1 MERVDTYSSYT
12 IVFHV
17 LYGSAY
23 TCGVPTDLAGS
34 YSDRLCSAERSIVC
48 PPLPSPLN
56 CFSNAAVPF
65 FYSDFGFVRHGIFR
79 LREPKGLEAI
89 IKCKRSELFHEH
101 PDVSG
106 GIYTDTNGGHGGAV
120 KVREMAL
127 EVIDLREK

>member
-1 MERVDTYSSYT
+1 MSPIAISAQLLLQRG
-12 IVFHV
+12 
-17 LYGSAY
+17 GS
-23 TCGVPTDLAGS
+23 
-34 YSDRLCSAERSIVC
+34 I
-48 PPLPSPLN
+48 
-56 CFSNAAVPF
+56 